1 MDEYSPNWGG
11 YVASGATFRYVQA
24 TFTVPAL
31 DCAKTPGTKTPA
43 LVGEWVGLDEISV
56 EQDGISG
63 ECVHGDAQYAAW
75 YEMFPKGPVY
85 PAMTIS
91 AGDAVSVSVR
101 YSASQNEY
109 QLILTDLRTG
119 QGFNKWAPCGART
132 CANSSAEVITEA
144 PGKTVS
150 SSSAYFPLADFGTT
164 TFSGISITSATGQRG
179 TFTSTDWQ
187 DTRYV
192 MEDNSGRV
200 KAAIGDLSD
209 DGSAFITYWEHTS

>member
-11 YVASGATFRYVQA
+11 YVASDATFRNVQA
-24 TFTVPAL
+24 TFTVPTL
-31 DCAKTPGTKTPA
+31 DCTKTPGTKTPA
-43 LVGEWVGLDEISV
+43 LVGEWVGLDEVTV
-56 EQDGISG
+56 EQVGISG
-63 ECVHGDAQYAAW
+63 ECVHGDAEYAAW
-75 YEMFPKGPVY
+75 YEMFPKAPVY
-85 PAMTIS
+85 PTITIN
-91 AGDAVSVSVR
+91 AGDTIAVSVWYV
-101 YSASQNEY
+101 ATQHEY
-109 QLILTDLRTG
+109 ELILTDLRSG
-119 QGFNKWAPCGART
+119 LGFNKWAPCGARS

-164 TFSGISITSATGQRG
+164 TFSDISISNTTGQRG
-179 TFTSTDWQ
+179 SFTSADWQ

-209 DGSAFITYWEHTS
+209 DGSAFSTYWEHTS